1 MPIVSFISR
10 RRREL
15 ALCGAS
21 VLLHL
26 LALAWL
32 APQLGRAGGQA
43 SAGET
48 DPVMARLIAPP
59 PEPEPAAEMP
69 KPAARPA
76 RKRALP
82 VRRPPAPQAL
92 PVAGFVAGAGESASG
107 SEIGAGETVI
117 DIQSVQAATVTPAPA
132 VAAPVEAAAAAP
144 EPPPAAPAAHQ
155 YRVSMPPSARIVLD
169 VERKDANGTLW
180 HGEAAMA
187 WKLRGD
193 SYSMK
198 LEAGIRV
205 LVARVNL
212 VVLESE
218 GRIVD
223 GGFAPVVM
231 TEKRRGR
238 AQTATHFGAQDERI
252 TFSASPA
259 SYALLPGTQ
268 DKATVPLQLAAI
280 ARGDSS
286 QLGAGIEML
295 VGEDKDAS
303 VFRFVALGQEEIDT
317 RLGRMQTWHLSRPP
331 RAGAYSSRLDIWLA
345 PAHGWYPVRIK
356 NIEANGAVTTQT
368 VTKIEVAES
377 GS

>member
-10 RRREL
+10 RRRKL

-69 KPAARPA
+69 KPAARSA
-76 RKRALP
+76 RKRAPP

-92 PVAGFVAGAGESASG
+92 PMVAGASESLPG
-107 SEIGAGETVI
+107 SESGAGETVT
-117 DIQSVQAATVTPAPA
+117 DIQFVQAATVTPAPA
-132 VAAPVEAAAAAP
+132 VAAPVEAVAAAA
-144 EPPPAAPAAHQ
+144 EPPPAAHQ
-155 YRVSMPPSARIVLD
+155 YRVSMPPSARIVLN
-169 VERKDANGTLW
+169 VERKDANGTMW

-187 WKLRGD
+187 WKLSGD

-198 LEAGIRV
+198 LEAGIRL

-238 AQTATHFGAQDERI
+238 AQTATHFGAQDARI

-303 VFRFVALGQEEIDT
+303 VFRFVTLGQEEIDT
-317 RLGRMQTWHLSRPP
+317 GLGRMQTWHLSRPP

-345 PAHGWYPVRIK
+345 PAYGWYPVRIK